1 MSVYVL
7 GAGAMGSL
15 VAHEIA
21 LGGRLAPT
29 LLLKSKHRLDAFH
42 KESSTLTVVRPLG
55 SESVSSKVKLNA
67 LVGPPV
73 GKDGKMAHIDNLI
86 ISTKTY
92 ATFSALKPY
101 LANISKDTNVLIL
114 QNGMGMVSA
123 LKNQFWPGPHHMPNI
138 YQAISTHGAYKL
150 TPTNIHHVGL
160 GSLAI
165 SHIPEAFRAET
176 TSRELPELVQAVL
189 HAPALNSSY
198 KPYDEFL
205 LIQMEKLVVNAC
217 LNPLTAVLDCY
228 NGELLNGKQA
238 VQIMKRVVKE
248 CVDCFRAEYPQLE
261 EIPIS
266 STYLDYDR
274 LLATVMDICKL
285 TSQNS
290 SSMREDLR
298 SLNTTEIEWINGYIV
313 RTGYKHRIPTP
324 MNKMLTN
331 LVNTKLSIERAR
343 ESMALEKSLF

>member
-15 VAHEIA
+15 VAHEVA
-21 LGGRLAPT
+21 LGGRLVPT
-29 LLLKSKHRLDAFH
+29 LLLKSRRRLDAFH

-73 GKDGKMAHIDNLI
+73 GKDGKMSHIDNLV

-92 ATFSALKPY
+92 ATFNALKPY
-101 LANISKDTNVLIL
+101 LANISQDTNVLIL
-114 QNGMGMVSA
+114 QNGMGIVSA
-123 LKNQFWPGPHHMPNI
+123 LKSQFWPEPHHMPNI

-165 SHIPEAFRAET
+165 SHIPEPFRAET
-176 TSRELPELVQAVL
+176 ASGELPELVQAML
-189 HAPALNSSY
+189 DAPALNASY

-217 LNPLTAVLDCY
+217 LNPLTAVLDCF

-285 TSQNS
+285 TSENS
-290 SSMREDLR
+290 SSMREDVR
-298 SLNTTEIEWINGYIV
+298 SLNTTEIDWINGYIV
-313 RTGYKHRIPTP
+313 RLGYKHRIPTP
-324 MNKMLTN
+324 MNKMLMN
-331 LVNTKLSIERAR
+331 LVTTKLSIERAR

>member
-15 VAHEIA
+15 VAHELA
-21 LGGRLAPT
+21 LGGKLAPT
-29 LLLKSKHRLDAFH
+29 LLLKSRRRLEAFH
-42 KESSTLTVVRPLG
+42 NENSTISVVRPLG

-73 GKDGKMAHIDNLI
+73 GKDGKIGHIDNLI

-92 ATFSALKPY
+92 ATFHALQPY

-114 QNGMGMVSA
+114 QNGMGMVPA
-123 LKNQFWPGPHHMPNI
+123 LRKRFWSEPHHVPNI

-150 TPTNIHHVGL
+150 TPTSIHHVGL

-165 SHIPEAFRAET
+165 SHIPD
-176 TSRELPELVQAVL
+176 SSSPEKSATEHPQLIQAVL
-189 HAPALNSSY
+189 DASALNATY

-217 LNPLTAVLDCY
+217 INPLTAVLDCF
-228 NGELLNGKQA
+228 NGELLNGKHI
-238 VQIMKRVVKE
+238 VQMMKRVVKE
-248 CVDCFRAEYPQLE
+248 CVDCFREEYPQLDD
-261 EIPIS
+261 IPTS

-274 LLATVMDICKL
+274 LLATVLEICKL

-298 SLNTTEIEWINGYIV
+298 SLNTTEIDWINGYIV
-313 RTGYKHRIPTP
+313 GLGYKHRIPTP
-324 MNKMLTN
+324 MNKTLVN
-331 LVNTKLSIERAR
+331 LVTTKLSIERSR
-343 ESMALEKSLF
+343 ESLALEKSVF